1 MASLLER
8 ATRWNAKVSNIEIGL
23 ASLGVMVVLVYGG
36 LWVPFALMLT
46 SYVGVWF
53 IKGSPLL
60 AGKLLALAASETI
73 SSYFFGVV
81 PLFVLMGYVVS
92 VTGMGRDAFDVANQL
107 FRRLRGG
114 LGIGTVGANAIF
126 AAITG
131 ISIASAAVF
140 TRIAVP
146 EMVRHGYTKRFSVGV
161 VAGSSVLGMLIPPS
175 LLLILYGLLTEQSVG
190 DLFIAG
196 IIPGLLLATVFGIGV
211 VAMATLF
218 PKFVGENITGDLEGD
233 DRLSTA
239 EMMAKGVP
247 ISILILLVLGGIYG
261 GFFTPI
267 EAGAVGCLGAI
278 VIGLM
283 RQKLSLRDFWQV
295 LTDTGLV
302 TASICFLI
310 IAAQMYSRML
320 ALSGLPAGF
329 GAFVATADI
338 GFWGVILA
346 YVALVILMGTILD
359 SSSIMLIL
367 VPLMLPVVSLM
378 DVNLIWFGIVTV
390 LAVEIG
396 LLTPPF
402 GISVFVIKS
411 SLDDDS
417 ISLGD
422 IFYGA
427 APFALMM
434 LVVLIAVLVFPSLA
448 TALI

>member
-1 MASLLER
+1 MSPF
-8 ATRWNAKVSNIEIGL
+8 EIGL
-23 ASLGVMVVLVYGG
+23 MSFGAMIVMVYLG
-36 LWVPFALMLT
+36 LWVPFALMLS
-46 SYVGVWF
+46 SYVGVWM
-53 IKGSPLL
+53 IKGSPVL
-60 AGKLLALAASETI
+60 AGKLLALAASQTI
-73 SSYFFGVV
+73 ASYFFGVV
-81 PLFVLMGYVVS
+81 PLFVLMGYIVS
-92 VTGMGRDAFDVANQL
+92 VSGMGRAAFDVANHL
-107 FRRLRGG
+107 FRRLKGG

-146 EMVRHGYTKRFSVGV
+146 EMMRHGYSARFSVGV

-190 DLFIAG
+190 DLFMAG
-196 IIPGLLLATVFGIGV
+196 VLPGIVLAVLFGGGIWMTAHLRPGALGSVRDVDDMPVLSRRDVIVKGLPLALLIG
-211 VAMATLF
+211 
-218 PKFVGENITGDLEGD
+218 
-233 DRLSTA
+233 
-239 EMMAKGVP
+239 
-247 ISILILLVLGGIYG
+247 LVLGGLYA

-278 VIGLM
+278 LIGLA
-283 RQKLSLRDFWQV
+283 RRSLNWRDFWQV
-295 LTDTGLV
+295 LNDTGLV

-320 ALSGLPAGF
+320 ALSGVPAGF
-329 GAFVATADI
+329 GSFVATADI

-346 YVALVILMGTILD
+346 YVGLVIVMGTILD

-367 VPLMLPVVSLM
+367 VPLMLPVLSTMQV
-378 DVNLIWFGIVTV
+378 DLIWFGIVTII
-390 LAVEIG
+390 AVEIG

-411 SLDDDS
+411 ALDDPDVT
-417 ISLGD
+417 LGD
-422 IFYGA
+422 IFRGA
-427 APFALMM
+427 APFAFLM
-434 LVVLIAVLVFPSLA
+434 LVLLALVLVFPQLA

>member
-1 MASLLER
+1 MSAF
-8 ATRWNAKVSNIEIGL
+8 EIGL
-23 ASLGVMVVLVYGG
+23 ATLGAMVVLVYAG
-36 LWVPFALMLT
+36 LWVPIALMLC
-46 SYVGVWF
+46 SYVGVWM

-81 PLFVLMGYVVS
+81 PLFVLMGFLVS
-92 VTGMGRDAFDVANQL
+92 VTGLGSDAYDVANQL
-107 FRRLRGG
+107 FRRLKGG
-114 LGIGTVGANAIF
+114 LGVSTVAANAIF

-146 EMVRHGYTKRFSVGV
+146 EMVRHGYTKKFSVGV

-190 DLFIAG
+190 DLFVAG
-196 IIPGLLLATVFGIGV
+196 VLPGILLAIVFAAGV
-211 VAMATLF
+211 ISMAYF
-218 PKFVGENITGDLEGD
+218 WPSFIGENLSEDTEHDLAP
-233 DRLSTA
+233 R
-239 EMMAKGVP
+239 EMIIKGLP
-247 ISILILLVLGGIYG
+247 IAVLIVLVLGGIYTG
-261 GFFTPI
+261 AFTPI

-278 VIGLM
+278 VIGLF
-283 RQKLSLRDFWQV
+283 RRALTPSNFWQV

-302 TASICFLI
+302 TASVCFLI

-320 ALSGLPAGF
+320 SLSGVPNEF

-338 GFWGVILA
+338 GYWGVILA

-367 VPLMLPVVSLM
+367 VPLMLPVVQPMGVDL
-378 DVNLIWFGIVTV
+378 VWFGIVTV
-390 LAVEIG
+390 IAVEIG

-402 GISVFVIKS
+402 GISVYVIKS
-411 SLDDDS
+411 TLDDET
-417 ISLGD
+417 ISLGE
-422 IFYGA
+422 IFRGA

-434 LVVLIAVLVFPSLA
+434 LFVLVLVLIFPSIA
-448 TALI
+448 TLPLGR

>member
-1 MASLLER
+1 MSGF
-8 ATRWNAKVSNIEIGL
+8 EIGL
-23 ASLGVMVVLVYGG
+23 ASLVVMVVLVYAGF
-36 LWVPFALMLT
+36 WVPFALMLT
-46 SYVGVWF
+46 SFCGVWL
-53 IKGSPLL
+53 IKGSPVL
-60 AGKLLALAASETI
+60 AAKLLALAASETI

-107 FRRLRGG
+107 FRRVRGG
-114 LGIGTVGANAIF
+114 LGVGTVGANAIF

-146 EMVRHGYTKRFSVGV
+146 EMARHGYTKRFAVGV

-196 IIPGLLLATVFGIGV
+196 VLPGLLLALVFGLGVIIMAIGW
-211 VAMATLF
+211 
-218 PKFVGENITGDLEGD
+218 PSFVGENISGPLD
-233 DRLSTA
+233 DDTSLSA
-239 EMMAKGVP
+239 GEMLTRGLP
-247 ISILILLVLGGIYG
+247 IALLITLVLGGIYC

-278 VIGLM
+278 VLGLV
-283 RQKLSLRDFWQV
+283 RRRLSWADFWEV

-320 ALSGLPAGF
+320 ALSGVPAGF
-329 GAFVATADI
+329 GAFVAGADI
-338 GFWGVILA
+338 GFWGVIIA

-367 VPLMLPVVSLM
+367 VPLMLPVVTSM

-411 SLDDDS
+411 ALDDPS
-417 ISLGD
+417 VSLGD
-422 IFYGA
+422 IFAGA
-427 APFALMM
+427 APFAIMM
-434 LVVLIAVLVFPSLA
+434 LLVLIAVLAVPSLA

>member
-1 MASLLER
+1 M
-8 ATRWNAKVSNIEIGL
+8 SNFEIGIV
-23 ASLGVMVVLVYGG
+23 SFGVMMLLVYGG
-36 LWVPFALMLT
+36 LWVPFALMIT
-46 SYVGVWF
+46 SYAGVWA
-53 IKGSPLL
+53 IKGSSLL

-92 VTGMGRDAFDVANQL
+92 VTGMGRDAFDVANHF
-107 FRRLRGG
+107 FRRFKGG

-140 TRIAVP
+140 TKISVP
-146 EMVRHGYTKRFSVGV
+146 EMVRHNYSKRFAVGV

-190 DLFIAG
+190 DLFLAG
-196 IIPGLLLATVFGIGV
+196 ILPGLLMAFVFAAGV
-211 VAMATLF
+211 VAMAVF
-218 PKFVGENITGDLEGD
+218 MPSFVGTKVTAASSNEDNV
-233 DRLSTA
+233 LSATQL
-239 EMMAKGVP
+239 MAKGLP
-247 ISILILLVLGGIYG
+247 IASLILLVLGGIYG
-261 GFFTPI
+261 GWFTPV

-278 VIGLM
+278 IIGLFR
-283 RQKLSLRDFWQV
+283 RQLCLKDFWQV
-295 LTDTGLV
+295 LTDTGVV
-302 TASICFLI
+302 TASIFFLI

-320 ALSGLPAGF
+320 ALSGVPAEF
-329 GAFVATADI
+329 GSFVASAEI
-338 GFWGVILA
+338 GYWGVIIF
-346 YVALVILMGTILD
+346 YVALVIVMGTILD

-367 VPLMLPVVSLM
+367 VPLMLPVVTNM

-390 LAVEIG
+390 IAVEIG

-402 GISVFVIKS
+402 GLAVFVIKS
-411 SLDDDS
+411 SLEDDS
-417 ISLGD
+417 VSLAD
-422 IFYGA
+422 IFIGA

-434 LVVLIAVLVFPSLA
+434 LLVLIAVLFFPWLA

>member
-1 MASLLER
+1 M
-8 ATRWNAKVSNIEIGL
+8 SNIEIGL
-23 ASLGVMVVLVYGG
+23 ASLAIMVVLVYGG

-46 SYVGVWF
+46 SYAGVWI

-92 VTGMGRDAFDVANQL
+92 VSGMGRDAFDVANQV
-107 FRRLRGG
+107 FRRLHGG
-114 LGIGTVGANAIF
+114 LGVGTVGANAIF

-146 EMVRHGYTKRFSVGV
+146 EMVRHGYTKRFSAGV

-196 IIPGLLLATVFGIGV
+196 IVPGLLLALIFAVGV
-211 VAMATLF
+211 VVMATF
-218 PKFVGENITGDLEGD
+218 APDFVGRGISSSKDASL
-233 DRLSTA
+233 LSGA
-239 EMMAKGVP
+239 ELLAKGLP
-247 ISILILLVLGGIYG
+247 IVILIAVVLGGIYG
-261 GFFTPI
+261 GLFTPI

-278 VIGLM
+278 LIGLVR
-283 RQKLSLRDFWQV
+283 RQLSARDFWQV

-329 GAFVATADI
+329 GTLVATADI

-346 YVALVILMGTILD
+346 YVVLVILMGTILD

-367 VPLMLPVVSLM
+367 VPLMLPVVTNM
-378 DVNLIWFGIVTV
+378 QVDLIWFGIVTV

-417 ISLGD
+417 ISLAD
-422 IFYGA
+422 IFIGA

-434 LVVLIAVLVFPSLA
+434 LLVLVAVLAFPGLA
-448 TALI
+448 TALL

>member
-1 MASLLER
+1 MSHF
-8 ATRWNAKVSNIEIGL
+8 EIGL
-23 ASLGVMVVLVYGG
+23 ASLAVIVVLVYGG
-36 LWVPFALMLT
+36 LWVPFALMTT
-46 SYVGVWF
+46 SYVGVW
-53 IKGSPLL
+53 IMKGSPLL

-81 PLFVLMGYVVS
+81 PLFVLMGYIVS

-114 LGIGTVGANAIF
+114 LGVGTVGANAIF

-196 IIPGLLLATVFGIGV
+196 VLPGLLLAGTFGVGV
-211 VAMATLF
+211 VAMATF
-218 PKFVGENITGDLEGD
+218 WPAFVGRDISAPIDAQAWLSGTQVAIKGLPIALLIT
-233 DRLSTA
+233 
-239 EMMAKGVP
+239 
-247 ISILILLVLGGIYG
+247 LVLGGIYG

-278 VIGLM
+278 VIGLA
-283 RQKLSLRDFWQV
+283 RRKLSLRDFWQV
-295 LTDTGLV
+295 LTDTGLI

-320 ALSGLPAGF
+320 ALSGVPAGF
-329 GAFVATADI
+329 GEFVAQADI
-338 GFWGVILA
+338 GFWGVIIA
-346 YVALVILMGTILD
+346 YVALVIAMGTILD

-367 VPLMLPVVSLM
+367 VPLMLPVVSSM
-378 DVNLIWFGIVTV
+378 DVDLIWFGIVTV

-411 SLDDDS
+411 ALDDPD
-417 ISLGD
+417 ITLGD
-422 IFYGA
+422 IFAGA
-427 APFALMM
+427 APFAVMM
-434 LVVLIAVLVFPSLA
+434 LVVLVCLLVFPSLA
-448 TALI
+448 TALL

>member
-1 MASLLER
+1 MS
-8 ATRWNAKVSNIEIGL
+8 SFEIGL
-23 ASLGVMVVLVYGG
+23 TALVAMVALVYLG
-36 LWVPFALMLT
+36 LWVPIALMIS
-46 SYVGVWF
+46 SYVGVWM

-81 PLFVLMGYVVS
+81 PLFVLMGFIVS
-92 VTGMGRDAFDVANQL
+92 VTGMGRDAFDVANQV
-107 FRRLRGG
+107 FGRLKGG
-114 LGIGTVGANAIF
+114 LGIGTVGANAVF

-140 TRIAVP
+140 TRLAVP

-196 IIPGLLLATVFGIGV
+196 VIPGLLLAFIFGLGVFLMAVYWPGFIGSNWSANTEQKLDTGQLV
-211 VAMATLF
+211 V
-218 PKFVGENITGDLEGD
+218 
-233 DRLSTA
+233 
-239 EMMAKGVP
+239 KGLP
-247 ISILILLVLGGIYG
+247 IAVLILLVLGGIYTG
-261 GFFTPI
+261 WFTPI
-267 EAGAVGCLGAI
+267 EAGAVGCLGA
-278 VIGLM
+278 VLIGLA
-283 RQKLSLRDFWQV
+283 RRSLSWSDFWEV
-295 LTDTGLV
+295 LTDSGLV

-310 IAAQMYSRML
+310 IAAQMYTRML
-320 ALSGLPAGF
+320 AISGVPAEF
-329 GAFVATADI
+329 GSFVANADI

-346 YVALVILMGTILD
+346 YVALVIAMGTILD

-367 VPLMLPVVSLM
+367 VPLMLPVIGPMNV
-378 DVNLIWFGIVTV
+378 DLIWFGIVTV

-402 GISVFVIKS
+402 GISIFVIKS
-411 SLDDDS
+411 TLDDPD
-417 ISLGD
+417 ITLGD
-422 IFYGA
+422 IFRGA

-434 LVVLIAVLVFPSLA
+434 LSVLLLVLIFPKLA
-448 TALI
+448 TLLLGY

>member
-1 MASLLER
+1 
-8 ATRWNAKVSNIEIGL
+8 
-23 ASLGVMVVLVYGG
+23 
-36 LWVPFALMLT
+36 
-46 SYVGVWF
+46 
-53 IKGSPLL
+53 
-60 AGKLLALAASETI
+60 
-73 SSYFFGVV
+73 
-81 PLFVLMGYVVS
+81 
-92 VTGMGRDAFDVANQL
+92 
-107 FRRLRGG
+107 
-114 LGIGTVGANAIF
+114 
-126 AAITG
+126 
-131 ISIASAAVF
+131 
-140 TRIAVP
+140 
-146 EMVRHGYTKRFSVGV
+146 MVRHGYTKRFSVGV

-196 IIPGLLLATVFGIGV
+196 IIPGLLLAVVFGVGII
-211 VAMATLF
+211 ALATFF
-218 PKFVGENITGDLEGD
+218 PKFVGENITGPDSQD
-233 DRLSTA
+233 A
-239 EMMAKGVP
+239 EFSSSELAAKGLP
-247 ISILILLVLGGIYG
+247 ISALILLVLGGLYG
-261 GFFTPI
+261 GLFTPI

-278 VIGLM
+278 IIGLIR
-283 RQKLSLRDFWQV
+283 RQLNWKQFWQV

-367 VPLMLPVVSLM
+367 VPIMLPVVVSM
-378 DVNLIWFGIVTV
+378 DVNLIWFGIITV

-411 SLDDDS
+411 ALDDDT

-422 IFYGA
+422 IFIGA

-434 LVVLIAVLVFPSLA
+434 VFVLTAVLIFPSLA
-448 TALI
+448 TMLI

>member
-1 MASLLER
+1 MSPFD
-8 ATRWNAKVSNIEIGL
+8 IGL
-23 ASLGVMVVLVYGG
+23 MSFGAMVVLIYAGF
-36 LWVPFALMLT
+36 WVPFALMLC
-46 SYVGVWF
+46 SYVGVWA

-60 AGKLLALAASETI
+60 AGKLLALAAGETI

-92 VTGMGRDAFDVANQL
+92 VTGMGRDAFDVANHL
-107 FRRLRGG
+107 FRKLRGG

-146 EMVRHGYTKRFSVGV
+146 EMIRHGYHKRFAVGV

-190 DLFIAG
+190 DLFVAG
-196 IIPGLLLATVFGIGV
+196 IVPGILLALAFGLGIWLTAVLWPARLGTRIAEAADDPLPTGV
-211 VAMATLF
+211 VL
-218 PKFVGENITGDLEGD
+218 
-233 DRLSTA
+233 
-239 EMMAKGVP
+239 AKGLP
-247 ISILILLVLGGIYG
+247 IFLLIGLVLGGIYG
-261 GFFTPI
+261 GMFTPI

-278 VIGLM
+278 AIGIA
-283 RQKLSLRDFWQV
+283 RRSLSWADFWQV
-295 LTDTGLV
+295 LQDTGLV
-302 TASICFLI
+302 TAAISFLI

-320 ALSGLPAGF
+320 ALSGVPAGF
-329 GAFVATADI
+329 GSFVAGAEI
-338 GFWGVILA
+338 GYWGVILA
-346 YVALVILMGTILD
+346 YVALVVLMGAILD

-367 VPLMLPVVSLM
+367 VPLMLPVVTGMGVDL
-378 DVNLIWFGIVTV
+378 VWFGIVTV
-390 LAVEIG
+390 IAVEVG

-411 SLDDDS
+411 SLDDPD

-422 IFYGA
+422 IFLGA

-434 LVVLIAVLVFPSLA
+434 LAVLALVLVFPVLA
-448 TALI
+448 TGLI

>member
-1 MASLLER
+1 MSPF
-8 ATRWNAKVSNIEIGL
+8 EIGL
-23 ASLGVMVVLVYGG
+23 ASFGAMIVMVYLGF
-36 LWVPFALMLT
+36 WVPFALMLS
-46 SYVGVWF
+46 SYVGVWM

-81 PLFVLMGYVVS
+81 PLFVLMGYLVS
-92 VTGMGRDAFDVANQL
+92 VTGMGRDAFDVANHV
-107 FRRLRGG
+107 FRRLSGG
-114 LGIGTVGANAIF
+114 LAIGTVGANAIF

-146 EMVRHGYTKRFSVGV
+146 EMMRYGYSPRFSAGV

-196 IIPGLLLATVFGIGV
+196 VIPGLLLALIFGLGIWLTARLRPQALGDNIASEDITELTLQQV
-211 VAMATLF
+211 LLKGLPIATL
-218 PKFVGENITGDLEGD
+218 I
-233 DRLSTA
+233 A
-239 EMMAKGVP
+239 
-247 ISILILLVLGGIYG
+247 LVLGGIYG

-267 EAGAVGCLGAI
+267 EAGAVGCAGAI
-278 VIGLM
+278 LIGLL
-283 RQKLSLRDFWQV
+283 RRSLSWRDFFQV
-295 LTDTGLV
+295 LNDTGLV
-302 TASICFLI
+302 TAAISFLI

-320 ALSGLPAGF
+320 ALSGVPAEF
-329 GAFVATADI
+329 GSFVTESDI
-338 GFWGVILA
+338 GYWGIILA
-346 YVALVILMGTILD
+346 YVGLVILMGTLLD

-367 VPLMLPVVSLM
+367 VPLMLPVLVSM
-378 DVNLIWFGIVTV
+378 NVDLIWFGIVTII
-390 LAVEIG
+390 AVEIG

-411 SLDDDS
+411 ALDDPS
-417 ISLGD
+417 ITLGD
-422 IFYGA
+422 IFRGA

-434 LVVLIAVLVFPSLA
+434 LVLLALVLAFPILA
-448 TALI
+448 TALV